1 MLSVISSSA
10 TLVGFLAVLMWS
22 LLAVLTA
29 GTGDV
34 PPFQLTAMS
43 LFVGGIVGLVY
54 REVSGH
60 KSPVS
65 ALQWQVWLLGIGG
78 IFGYH
83 FLFFSALRNAPVVEA
98 GLINYLWPV
107 LIILFSSFLPG
118 ENLRSHHL
126 LGGFLGF
133 AGAWLIVSKGGAVTF
148 QAEYAF
154 GYVVAV
160 LAALTWSS
168 YSVLSRSFSSVPSDV
183 ITWFCLV
190 GAVLSLLC
198 HLILEKTLWPQNTGE
213 WLCVLGLGLG
223 PVGAAFYVWDY
234 GVKHGDIQVLGASS
248 YLAPLLSTLIL
259 VLVGYAEP
267 TWVIALAGLLISG
280 GAAFASKDVILRK
293 RRVSG

>member
-1 MLSVISSSA
+1 MSIVGSSA
-10 TLVGFLAVLMWS
+10 TLIGFLAVLMWS

-29 GTGDV
+29 GTGEV

-43 LFVGGIVGLVY
+43 LLVGGVVGLVY
-54 REVSGH
+54 REFSGRKSSVSG
-60 KSPVS
+60 
-65 ALQWQVWLLGIGG
+65 LQLQVWLLGVGG

-83 FLFFSALRNAPVVEA
+83 FLFFTALRNAPVVEA

-107 LIILFSSFLPG
+107 LIILFSSLLPG
-118 ENLRSHHL
+118 ERLRFHHV
-126 LGGFLGF
+126 LGGLLGF
-133 AGAWLIVSKGGAVTF
+133 AGAWLIVSKGGTVSF
-148 QAEYAF
+148 QAEYIF
-154 GYVVAV
+154 GYVIAV
-160 LAALTWSS
+160 LAAFAWSS
-168 YSVLSRSFSSVPSDV
+168 YSVLSRRYSSVPSDV

-190 GAVLSLLC
+190 GAVLSLAC
-198 HLILEKTLWPQNTGE
+198 HLFLEKTLWPQNTGE

-259 VLVGYAEP
+259 VFVGYAEP
-267 TWVIALAGLLISG
+267 TWVIGLAGLLISG
-280 GAAFASKDVILRK
+280 GAAFASKDIFLRK